1 MPAQNRHGIIRA
13 DQRCADVHAG
23 ATGGHS
29 HRRLD
34 FPTARRATSHLLR
47 GAAVKRLLAL
57 LVLAALVVGGAM
69 LWPRGDRAPSNV
81 SARQPAEAPPL
92 VVSVATAVVKPV
104 PIEISTIGT
113 VNVIASVAVKSR
125 IDGEI
130 TEVHIQDGQAVKEG
144 DLLFSIDSRSIR
156 TELTQ
161 AEANLARDQAL
172 LENARRN
179 VARLSKLASKDYVA
193 KQSMDEA
200 ATNAQSLEAS
210 VRGDEAAVEAA
221 RVQLTYTEIRAPM
234 DARAGT
240 VQLPR
245 GNLVRAND
253 SAPLV
258 VLNQI
263 RPIYVAF
270 SVPQSD
276 LPTIRVAQ
284 ADGPLPV
291 GVTVPGDPDPP
302 LQGEVTFI
310 DNAVDESTGT
320 IQLKAT
326 FENAEE
332 RLWPGQYVTV
342 TLTTGI
348 DATALV
354 VPDQALQRGQD
365 GTHVFVVQE
374 DSTVDLRDV
383 SVARSRQG
391 EAIIIE
397 GLSAGDRVVVEGQ
410 LRLTPGARVDPRP
423 HAPATA
429 DESSS

>member
-1 MPAQNRHGIIRA
+1 VN
-13 DQRCADVHAG
+13 
-23 ATGGHS
+23 
-29 HRRLD
+29 
-34 FPTARRATSHLLR
+34 
-47 GAAVKRLLAL
+47 RLLAL
-57 LVLAALVVGGAM
+57 LVLAALVGGGAM

-81 SARQPAEAPPL
+81 AARQPTEAPPL

-104 PIEISTIGT
+104 PVEITTIGT
-113 VNVIASVAVKSR
+113 VKVIASVAVKSR
-125 IDGEI
+125 VDGEI
-130 TEVHIQDGQAVKEG
+130 TKVHIRDGQAVREG
-144 DLLFSIDSRSIR
+144 DLLFSIDDRAIR
-156 TELTQ
+156 TELAQ
-161 AEANLARDQAL
+161 VEANLARDQAL

-179 VARLSKLASKDYVA
+179 VARLAQLASKDYVA

-200 ATNAQSLEAS
+200 ATNAESLEAS

-234 DARAGT
+234 EARAGT

-258 VLNQI
+258 VLNQMQ
-263 RPIYVAF
+263 PIYVAL

-284 ADGPLPV
+284 ANGPLPV
-291 GVTVPGDPDPP
+291 GVSIPGDAGPP
-302 LQGEVTFI
+302 LQGEVAFI
-310 DNAVDESTGT
+310 DNAVDETTGT

-326 FENAEE
+326 FDNVEE

-348 DATALV
+348 DAAALV
-354 VPDQALQRGQD
+354 VPDQAVQRGQD
-365 GTHVFVVQE
+365 GTHVFVVQP

-383 SVARSRQG
+383 RVGRSRQG
-391 EAIIIE
+391 EAVIIE
-397 GLSAGDRVVVEGQ
+397 GLAAGDRVVVEGQ
-410 LRLTPGARVDPRP
+410 LRLTPGARVEPRP
-423 HAPATA
+423 ATS
-429 DESSS
+429 DDSS

>member
-1 MPAQNRHGIIRA
+1 
-13 DQRCADVHAG
+13 
-23 ATGGHS
+23 
-29 HRRLD
+29 
-34 FPTARRATSHLLR
+34 
-47 GAAVKRLLAL
+47 VKRLLAL
-57 LVLAALVVGGAM
+57 LVLAALVGGGAM

-81 SARQPAEAPPL
+81 AARQPSEASPVAVAVAE
-92 VVSVATAVVKPV
+92 VVVKPV
-104 PIEISTIGT
+104 PVEITTIGT

-125 IDGEI
+125 VDGEI
-130 TEVHIQDGQAVKEG
+130 TEVHIRDGQAVKEG

-179 VARLSKLASKDYVA
+179 VERLSRLASKDYVA

-200 ATNAQSLEAS
+200 ATNAESLEAS

-253 SAPLV
+253 TAPLV
-258 VLNQI
+258 VLNQMQ
-263 RPIYVAF
+263 PIYVAF

-284 ADGPLPV
+284 ANGPLPV
-291 GVTVPGDPDPP
+291 GVTVPGDPGPP

-326 FENAEE
+326 FDNADE

-348 DATALV
+348 DANALV
-354 VPDQALQRGQD
+354 VPDQALQRGQ
-365 GTHVFVVQE
+365 GGMHVFVVQP

-383 SVARSRQG
+383 RVARSRQG
-391 EAIIIE
+391 ESVIVE

-410 LRLTPGARVDPRP
+410 LRLTPGARVEPRP
-423 HAPATA
+423 YAAPANSGG
-429 DESSS
+429 SSS

>member
-1 MPAQNRHGIIRA
+1 
-13 DQRCADVHAG
+13 
-23 ATGGHS
+23 
-29 HRRLD
+29 
-34 FPTARRATSHLLR
+34 
-47 GAAVKRLLAL
+47 VKRLLAL

-81 SARQPAEAPPL
+81 AARQPQETAPL
-92 VVSVATAVVKPV
+92 VVSVATAVLKPV

-113 VNVIASVAVKSR
+113 VDVIASVAVKSR

-130 TEVHIQDGQAVKEG
+130 TEVHIRDGQAVKQG

-179 VARLSKLASKDYVA
+179 VTRLSKLASKDYVA

-253 SAPLV
+253 SSPLV
-258 VLNQI
+258 VLNQMQ
-263 RPIYVAF
+263 PIYVAF

-284 ADGPLPV
+284 ANGALPV
-291 GVTVPGDPDPP
+291 GVTVPGDSSPP
-302 LQGEVTFI
+302 LQGEVAFI

-320 IQLKAT
+320 IQLKAR
-326 FENAEE
+326 FDNAEE
-332 RLWPGQYVTV
+332 RLWPGQYVSV
-342 TLTTGI
+342 TLTTGV
-348 DATALV
+348 DAKALV

-374 DSTVDLRDV
+374 DSTVDMRQV
-383 SVARSRQG
+383 GVARSRQG
-391 EAIIIE
+391 EAVIIE

-410 LRLTPGARVDPRP
+410 LRLSPGDHVQPRLQS
-423 HAPATA
+423 APVSG
-429 DESSS
+429 EGSS

>member
-1 MPAQNRHGIIRA
+1 
-13 DQRCADVHAG
+13 
-23 ATGGHS
+23 
-29 HRRLD
+29 
-34 FPTARRATSHLLR
+34 
-47 GAAVKRLLAL
+47 VKRLVAL
-57 LVLAALVVGGAM
+57 LVLAALVGGGAI

-81 SARQPAEAPPL
+81 AARQPQETAPL
-92 VVSVATAVVKPV
+92 VVSVADAVLKPV
-104 PIEISTIGT
+104 PIEITTIGT

-130 TEVHIQDGQAVKEG
+130 TDVHIRDGQAVKKG

-179 VARLSKLASKDYVA
+179 VTRLSKLASKDYVA

-253 SAPLV
+253 SNPLV
-258 VLNQI
+258 VLNQMQ
-263 RPIYVAF
+263 PIYVAF

-276 LPTIRVAQ
+276 LPTIRAAQ
-284 ADGPLPV
+284 AKGPLPV
-291 GVTVPGDPDPP
+291 GVAVPGDSGPP
-302 LQGEVTFI
+302 LQGEVAFI

-320 IQLKAT
+320 IQLKAI

-365 GTHVFVVQE
+365 GTHVFVVRE

-383 SVARSRQG
+383 RVARSRKG
-391 EAIIIE
+391 EAVIIE
-397 GLSAGDRVVVEGQ
+397 GLSPGDRVVVEGQ

-423 HAPATA
+423 HATATA